1 MFSARNLAAY
11 ISCAVVIGG
20 QSNAVTGAPPDLKL
34 TPPVKSAP
42 GDLVQV
48 KADTAAKTVKWKV
61 CGDCQYTVDSTGRY
75 INLVY
80 RATRVDVFALA
91 VNETGETSEFETLTF
106 NALADPCKQDVMP
119 GPGPGPTPP
128 APVTASKLFIVIVE
142 ETSDAAAT
150 RGAVFAD
157 AALSARMRDKGHVW
171 RVVDKDVVGPDRLT
185 PPEDVKRFLA
195 LAKGKALPQV
205 YLVDDKGKTRYA
217 GPTPATA
224 VELLALLAQW
234 GG

>member
-1 MFSARNLAAY
+1 MSKLAGYMIAVGLALV
-11 ISCAVVIGG
+11 CAD
-20 QSNAVTGAPPDLKL
+20 ALHGAPPDLKL

-42 GDLVQV
+42 GDLCQV

-61 CGDCQYTVDSTGRY
+61 CGDCQYTVDSSGRY
-75 INLVY
+75 INIVY

-106 NALADPCKQDVMP
+106 NALADPCKQDVVPQPMP
-119 GPGPGPTPP
+119 GPAPV
-128 APVTASKLFIVIVE
+128 PVTASKLFIVIVE